1 MIFSL
6 DSFLRILRFLPLIES
21 VLNRRFWYV
30 ICVNTLVWSIGF
42 WLLTGGGS
50 MKQILS
56 VITQSKISSLILC
69 YGIAFFMLFNLFPLV
84 LF

>member
-42 WLLTGGGS
+42 WLLTGGGG
-50 MKQILS
+50 
-56 VITQSKISSLILC
+56 V
-69 YGIAFFMLFNLFPLV
+69 
-84 LF
+84 

>member
-42 WLLTGGGS
+42 WLLTGGGEDGNRFYQLLHNQ
-50 MKQILS
+50 K
-56 VITQSKISSLILC
+56 
-69 YGIAFFMLFNLFPLV
+69 YPR
-84 LF
+84 